1 MNLEKRHLPSSQFA
15 VYSSLFVAV
24 SVLTIAGA
32 IRAERQHENLGRG
45 LIALRTSE
53 DRVFLSWRLLASDLP
68 EIAFHVYRSTGQNP
82 VRLNA
87 DAITDVTWFLDQDF
101 DASKTNT
108 YFVEPVLNDRKQLR
122 SASFELRANSPVQ
135 PYLSIPLQTPDGC
148 TPNDA
153 SVGDLDGD
161 GEYEVVIKQ
170 EMRGIDNSR
179 SGFSGQTKLE
189 AYKLDGTLLWR
200 IDLGRNIREGAH
212 YTQFIVY
219 DLDGDG
225 RAEVACK
232 TADGTVDGTGKT
244 IGDANADYR
253 DQRGY
258 VLDGPEYLT
267 IFDGR
272 TGAELVST
280 AYIPPR
286 GNVRDWGDDYGNRVD
301 RFLACVAYLDGERP
315 SLVMCR
321 GEVIPGPKPRSCN
334 MGVWWTAICCA
345 NCWTACGSTNGII
358 GAEPLNAWS
367 RPTVSS
373 VPRTTAP
380 KPIPACAPIF
390 WAIGAKK

>member
-1 MNLEKRHLPSSQFA
+1 MNLRRCTFL
-15 VYSSLFVAV
+15 SLLVVVTAAA
-24 SVLTIAGA
+24 AGA
-32 IRAERQHENLGRG
+32 LCAERQREDLGRG
-45 LIALRTSE
+45 LIALRASE
-53 DRVFLSWRLLASDLP
+53 DRVFLSWRLSASDPP
-68 EIAFHVYRSTGQNP
+68 EIAFHVYRSTGEDT
-82 VRLNA
+82 VRLNEEPIA
-87 DAITDVTWFLDQDF
+87 GATYFVDQDV

-108 YFVEPVLNDRKQLR
+108 YFVEPVLSDREQLR
-122 SASFELRANSPVQ
+122 SESFEVRANSPVQ

-161 GEYEVVIKQ
+161 GEYEIVIKQ

-253 DQRGY
+253 DGRGY
-258 VLDGPEYLT
+258 VLDGPEFLT

-272 TGAELVST
+272 TGAELVT
-280 AYIPPR
+280 TDYVPAR
-286 GNVRDWGDDYGNRVD
+286 GKVSDWGDDYGNRVD
-301 RFLACVAYLDGERP
+301 RFLACVVYLDGQRP

-321 GEVIPGPKPRSCN
+321 GLLYAS
-334 MGVWWTAICCA
+334 
-345 NCWTACGSTNGII
+345 
-358 GAEPLNAWS
+358 GAGGLELA
-367 RPTVSS
+367 
-373 VPRTTAP
+373 
-380 KPIPACAPIF
+380 
-390 WAIGAKK
+390 